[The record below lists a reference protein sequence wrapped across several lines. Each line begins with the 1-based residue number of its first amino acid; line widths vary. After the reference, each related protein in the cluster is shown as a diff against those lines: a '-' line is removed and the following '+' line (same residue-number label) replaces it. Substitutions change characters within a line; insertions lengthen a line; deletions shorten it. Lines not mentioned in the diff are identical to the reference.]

1 MTNITKMNAEA
12 KIEMTQDVP
21 VVGNYDVVVC
31 GGGPAGFIAA
41 TASAREGA
49 RTAIIEQYGFF
60 GGMATAGFVN
70 PISVFSYNGKQVTGG
85 IPWEFVNRLKNFG
98 GAEIE
103 SPLAN
108 VAFEPEH
115 YKLIAQRMVLE
126 AGVDIFMHS
135 YVRGCVKDGNRV
147 THVIID
153 NKNGAEALGARI
165 FIDCTG
171 DADLAAMAGVPML
184 ESEGC
189 ALQPLTSYFI
199 MGGVN
204 LDTPMMREA
213 IHHNRQGVNCHCIPV
228 REKLLARKDELNIP
242 EFGGPWFCST
252 LRPGVVT
259 VNITRTAGNAC
270 DNREYSH
277 AECRLREDA
286 FRMAAIL
293 KENVEEFRDSYL
305 LAVSTQA
312 GVRETRRIKG
322 VHVLTGDEYLDATR
336 FEDSVSR
343 GAHPIDIH
351 VANGEK
357 QNITFLKEP
366 AYVPYRSLIADDFP
380 NLIVAGRCISADKTA
395 FASIR
400 VQASCMDMGQA
411 AGVAA
416 AQCSSDGKDVQE
428 VNIQALTSRLREM
441 GSCI

>member
-1 MTNITKMNAEA
+1 MINITKMNAEA

-153 NKNGAEALGARI
+153 NKNGTEVLEARI

-189 ALQPLTSYFI
+189 PLQPLTSYFI

-416 AQCSSDGKDVQE
+416 AQCSSTGKDVQE

>member
-1 MTNITKMNAEA
+1 MNTGTKIVMTK
-12 KIEMTQDVP
+12 DVP
-21 VVGNYDVVVC
+21 VVGDYDVVVC

-41 TASAREGA
+41 IAAAREGA
-49 RTAIIEQYGFF
+49 RTAVIERYGFF

-85 IPWEFVNRLKNFG
+85 IPWEFVNNLKNEG

-115 YKLIAQRMVLE
+115 YKLVAQRMVLE
-126 AGVDIFMHS
+126 AGVDIYMHS
-135 YVRGCVKDGNRV
+135 YLAGCRKDGARI
-147 THVIID
+147 THVFIE
-153 NKNGAEALGARI
+153 NKNGAEALGAGI

-171 DADLAAMAGVPML
+171 DADLAAMAGVPIL
-184 ESEGC
+184 ESEGRS
-189 ALQPLTSYFI
+189 LQPLSTYFI

-204 LDTPMMREA
+204 LDTPMMQEA
-213 IHHNRQGVNCHCIPV
+213 IHHNRQGVNCHCLPV
-228 REKLLARKDELNIP
+228 RKKLIAEKDVLNMP
-242 EFGGPWFCST
+242 EFGGPWFCQT
-252 LRPGVVT
+252 KQPGVVT
-259 VNITRTAGNAC
+259 VNITRKAADAC
-270 DNREYSH
+270 DNREYSY

-305 LAVSTQA
+305 ISVSTQA

-322 VHVLTGDEYLDATR
+322 VHVLSGEEYLNATH

-351 VANGEK
+351 VANGDK

-416 AQCSSDGKDVQE
+416 AQCVSAGRSVQE
-428 VNIQALTSRLREM
+428 ADMAALTTRLRNM
-441 GSCI
+441 GACI

>member
-1 MTNITKMNAEA
+1 M
-12 KIEMTQDVP
+12 
-21 VVGNYDVVVC
+21 
-31 GGGPAGFIAA
+31 
-41 TASAREGA
+41 
-49 RTAIIEQYGFF
+49 
-60 GGMATAGFVN
+60 
-70 PISVFSYNGKQVTGG
+70 
-85 IPWEFVNRLKNFG
+85 
-98 GAEIE
+98 
-103 SPLAN
+103 
-108 VAFEPEH
+108 AFEPEH

-135 YVRGCVKDGNRV
+135 YLRGCVKDGNRV

-153 NKNGAEALGARI
+153 NKNRAEALGARI

-228 REKLLARKDELNIP
+228 REKLLARKDKLNIP

-416 AQCSSDGKDVQE
+416 AQCSSAGKDVQE

-441 GSCI
+441 GACI